1 MTKTFQNTLQ
11 AKTLAL
17 FAAGFIGLS
26 TFGAAPALA
35 DNECTGGSNTRCGES
50 RAEEEARLAE
60 ADRRAE
66 EARLAE
72 DRAQRAREAEA
83 EAERRDSTPSRAE

>member
-1 MTKTFQNTLQ
+1 MTKTFQNNLQ

-17 FAAGFIGLS
+17 FAAGFIGFTTL
-26 TFGAAPALA
+26 GVAPALA

-66 EARLAE
+66 EAR
-72 DRAQRAREAEA
+72 QARD
-83 EAERRDSTPSRAE
+83 EAERRREEADRRDATPSRPE